1 MENGLA
7 HVTNIVRSREL
18 NQAGEALLNA
28 MKAELPLS
36 FAQLLVFSPEGHKL
50 HAHDGKVAYHWLVH
64 DFDVPFAHAIQS
76 KQMTLL
82 SAEQLHYWQNNA
94 AFRHLTAELAP
105 SEGVCIV
112 PLVRH
117 QKVHAVLFLM
127 GDYHAFEARR
137 DDAALSM
144 VLDSFLSHWEQL
156 KTLHAQNNDVRY
168 LQETVSELR
177 QLSTQEQQLA
187 RMAETLI
194 GYSAVMVALR
204 SQLLNAAE
212 SMMSVLLQGETGS
225 GKELAA
231 RAVHDFSPRSHAH
244 FVAINCAAIPETL
257 LESELFGYVKG
268 AFSGADKD
276 TEGLIAK
283 AHGGTLFLD
292 EIGDMPLGLQAKLLR
307 VLESGYYRPVG
318 AKEERYSDFRLV
330 SATHVQLFE
339 HVQCKAFRQDLYYRL
354 LQFPVMLPPLRE
366 RQEDINVL
374 CQTFVAQ
381 YNQRTQRRVRGM
393 DAQALTHM
401 LSHSFPGNVR
411 ELKHWV
417 DFACSQTLDD
427 GMVPRRALPPVNNT
441 PNTQFE
447 DTEPDRAVHGIDR
460 MSILDNRSLKEAVTE
475 FEIEFI
481 GKRLRYFEGDR
492 QKTADSLRMPKRTLA
507 YKCQKWRIRR

>member
-50 HAHDGKVAYHWLVH
+50 HAYDGKVAYHWLVH
-64 DFDVPFAHAIQS
+64 DFDVPFAHVIQS

-82 SAEQLHYWQNNA
+82 SADQLHYWQNNA

-137 DDAALSM
+137 EDAALSM
-144 VLDSFLSHWEQL
+144 VLDTFLSHWEQL
-156 KTLHAQNNDVRY
+156 ETLLAQNNDVQY

-187 RMAETLI
+187 RMAESLI
-194 GYSAVMVALR
+194 GHSAVMVALR
-204 SQLLNAAE
+204 SKLLTAAE
-212 SMMSVLLQGETGS
+212 SMMSVMLQGETGS

-231 RAVHDFSPRSHAH
+231 RAVHDFSPRSHAD
-244 FVAINCAAIPETL
+244 FVAINCAAIPEAL

-268 AFSGADKD
+268 AFSGADND
-276 TEGLIAK
+276 TDGLIAK

-339 HVQCKAFRQDLYYRL
+339 QIQSKAFRQDLYYRL
-354 LQFPVMLPPLRE
+354 LQFPVMLPSLRE
-366 RQEDINVL
+366 RREDISVL
-374 CQTFVAQ
+374 SQSFVAQ
-381 YNQRTQRRVRGM
+381 YNQRMQRRVRGL
-393 DAQALTHM
+393 DSQALTHM

-417 DFACSQTLDD
+417 DFACSQTFD
-427 GMVPRRALPPVNNT
+427 GGVVQCDALPTAMSAPC
-441 PNTQFE
+441 PSPE
-447 DTEPDRAVHGIDR
+447 DFSQPRVVSSPEPI
-460 MSILDNRSLKEAVTE
+460 STLDSRPLKEAVTE

-481 GKRLRYFEGDR
+481 GQRLRYFDGDR

-507 YKCQKWRIRR
+507 YKCQKWRIR

>member
-7 HVTNIVRSREL
+7 HVTSIVRSRDL

-50 HAHDGKVAYHWLVH
+50 HAYDGKVAYHWLVH
-64 DFDVPFAHAIQS
+64 DFDVPFAHVIQS

-82 SAEQLHYWQNNA
+82 SADQLHYWQNNA
-94 AFRHLTAELAP
+94 AFRHLTAELTS

-127 GDYHAFEARR
+127 GEYHAFEARR
-137 DDAALSM
+137 DDASLSM

-156 KTLHAQNNDVRY
+156 KTLHAQNHDVQY

-187 RMAETLI
+187 RMADSLI
-194 GYSAVMVALR
+194 GHSAVMVALR
-204 SQLLNAAE
+204 SKLLSAAE
-212 SMMSVLLQGETGS
+212 SMMSVMLQGETGS

-231 RAVHDFSPRSHAH
+231 RAVHDFSPRSHAD

-268 AFSGADKD
+268 AFSGADND
-276 TEGLIAK
+276 TDGLIAK

-339 HVQCKAFRQDLYYRL
+339 QIQNKAFRQDLYYRL

-366 RQEDINVL
+366 RLEDISVL
-374 CQTFVAQ
+374 CQSFVAQ
-381 YNQRTQRRVRGM
+381 YNQRTQRRIRGL
-393 DAQALTHM
+393 DTQALTHM

-417 DFACSQTLDD
+417 DFACSQTLDGGVVQRD
-427 GMVPRRALPPVNNT
+427 ALPTAMSAPGSSL
-441 PNTQFE
+441 E
-447 DTEPDRAVHGIDR
+447 DFSQSRVVSRPEPI
-460 MSILDNRSLKEAVTE
+460 SILDSRPLKEAVTE

-481 GKRLRYFEGDR
+481 EQRLRYFDGDR
-492 QKTADSLRMPKRTLA
+492 QKTADSLHMPKRTLA
-507 YKCQKWRIRR
+507 YKCQKWRIR